1 MDGEVLREL
10 PFLPIQQGALPKQ
23 NLLWSLHEGRFLCK
37 KKQGIKAHLIT
48 KPLAADNAEP
58 PVPPARCPLSP
69 AMLKGGGE
77 RRVLLHRTPTLAGR
91 VDEKLK
97 NSNKTNLFSS
107 YSEAGN
113 DDLSHMFQIRENT
126 SVTHL

>member
-1 MDGEVLREL
+1 MKEDLSVG
-10 PFLPIQQGALPKQ
+10 KQ
-23 NLLWSLHEGRFLCK
+23 R
-37 KKQGIKAHLIT
+37 IKAHLIT

-69 AMLKGGGE
+69 AVLQGGGG
-77 RRVLLHRTPTLAGR
+77 RGVLLHRTPTLAGR

-113 DDLSHMFQIRENT
+113 DDLSHTFQIRENT
-126 SVTHL
+126 SVIHCSNSKFSLQWFCCLHL